1 MSMCGD
7 LILIRLFLKL
17 YFLKWKKNKEKWCKQ
32 RWFIPFRW
40 RLWPKHHKI
49 NILTHTVIFKLNRN
63 DNITPISEKCLF
75 SKSISLRHKKVI
87 HELYVLLGHS
97 WHISGNRTSQ
107 FSYTV
112 EPVQSDTP
120 RDQGNGWGCIG
131 CRNTQV
137 LFQLTE
143 ILFNH
148 KLLSDVTV
156 CHKTHV
162 SDWTSY
168 TVTTHS
174 SVRCT
179 LKFAPYMLQYIII
192 IVKIHIKQY
201 SIYILGMCW
210 VK

>member
-1 MSMCGD
+1 VELVQSD
-7 LILIRLFLKL
+7 TWVFQHPETSD
-17 YFLKWKKNKEKWCKQ
+17 KN
-32 RWFIPFRW
+32 
-40 RLWPKHHKI
+40 LWSQGI
-49 NILTHTVIFKLNRN
+49 SVNWNTVIFKLNRN

-87 HELYVLLGHS
+87 HELYVLLGHL

-143 ILFNH
+143 IPWDH
-148 KLLSDVTV
+148 KFLSDVSG
-156 CHKTHV
+156 CWKTQV
-162 SDWTSY
+162 SIWGERIFVYYKLSARGESIVHY
-168 TVTTHS
+168 
-174 SVRCT
+174 
-179 LKFAPYMLQYIII
+179 KFSPSGEI
-192 IVKIHIKQY
+192 
-201 SIYILGMCW
+201 
-210 VK
+210 